1 MNNNTVSVKKNYI
14 YNLIYQLFAFIVPVI
29 TTPYISRVLS
39 ADGVG
44 AVSYTTS
51 VVTYFVLF
59 GNLGIATY
67 GQLQIAKRRDDKYKV
82 SQLFWGIFI
91 ARFIT
96 MSLSSIVYVIYIMQ
110 SNEYKYLYIVLLSQI
125 VAAAIDISWFLQGLE
140 QFKKIV
146 IRNSFIKIISV
157 FLIFTLVKKESDI
170 YLYALIIN
178 ISTLIGNLSIWVFLK
193 KYIQLIKL
201 RDIEIIK
208 HLKLS
213 LVYFIPAIATSIYT
227 VLDKSMIGVITH
239 STYENGCYEQ
249 AHKIEQMAVT
259 VVTSLSI
266 VTLPRMTYLF
276 KHNKLDEMK
285 KQLIKSL
292 RFILFISVPMAL
304 GLISISSNF
313 IPWFLGSGYE
323 KGTILIRIFSFLI
336 IIVGLNNAIGK
347 QVLMAIG
354 RQKEY
359 NVSVIIGAIANILI
373 NLILIPLF
381 DSVGAAIASVS
392 AELIILLIFIYYS
405 RDFIR
410 IRDIILMSTNYVMS
424 ALVMML
430 LIYLSCNYI
439 SANFMSLSLQVGCG
453 FLIYIGVLFIL
464 KDEFIKEALYVL
476 KNKVKK
482 N

>member
-276 KHNKLDEMK
+276 KYNKLDEMK

-359 NVSVIIGAIANILI
+359 NVSVIIGAISNVLI

>member
-276 KHNKLDEMK
+276 KYNKLDEMK

-313 IPWFLGSGYE
+313 IPWFLGNGYE
-323 KGTILIRIFSFLI
+323 KGTILIRIFSF
-336 IIVGLNNAIGK
+336 LNNAIGK

>member
-1 MNNNTVSVKKNYI
+1 
-14 YNLIYQLFAFIVPVI
+14 
-29 TTPYISRVLS
+29 
-39 ADGVG
+39 
-44 AVSYTTS
+44 
-51 VVTYFVLF
+51 
-59 GNLGIATY
+59 
-67 GQLQIAKRRDDKYKV
+67 
-82 SQLFWGIFI
+82 
-91 ARFIT
+91 

-276 KHNKLDEMK
+276 KYNKLDEMK

-313 IPWFLGSGYE
+313 IPWFLGNGYE

>member
-276 KHNKLDEMK
+276 KYNKLDEMK

-313 IPWFLGSGYE
+313 IPWFLGNGYE